1 VPGGCIDG
9 TRLAI
14 WSDVRDVVSS
24 NRQQMLV
31 LVVDDDASVLRALG
45 RTLRRRGYDV
55 ATASSVAAAREQLD
69 GLDVDI
75 VLSDIGLGDGSGHDV
90 ASAAR
95 LRHPDLPVL
104 FFSGTPA
111 LVSGE
116 LGRCLTKPL
125 DEADLLDAIASAR
138 PRPADDLL
146 GPAPMA
152 ELDDALATAHLAVQ
166 PVVRWSAGAAV
177 GHELLLRSSHA
188 RLGRPERLLAAAAE
202 HGRLLELSR
211 TVRAQAADRI
221 AGLPDGDVYLNL
233 HPAELDDETL
243 FDARAPLAAHAGR
256 VVLDL
261 SERATWDRFG
271 VEQRVARLRSLGFRI
286 ALDDISDGGGGLG
299 LLAVLRPDALKI
311 DGALIHGVRRDP
323 VRRAVVRGLFALGAR
338 MGALTIAEGVESED
352 DLLGVV
358 EAGGDHV
365 AGFLFGRPS
374 ATTAPLELAE
384 LQRRL
389 AR

>member
-1 VPGGCIDG
+1 
-9 TRLAI
+9 
-14 WSDVRDVVSS
+14 VRDVLSS
-24 NRQQMLV
+24 SRQQMLV

-111 LVSGE
+111 LIAGE
-116 LGRCLTKPL
+116 RVRCLTKPL

-138 PRPADDLL
+138 PRRDDD
-146 GPAPMA
+146 GPSSMSD
-152 ELDDALATAHLAVQ
+152 LDDALATAHLAVQ
-166 PVVRWSAGAAV
+166 PVIAWSHGAAI

-202 HGRLLELSR
+202 QGRFLELSR
-211 TVRAQAADRI
+211 AVRTQAAD
-221 AGLPDGDVYLNL
+221 AVAALPAGDVYLNL
-233 HPAELDDETL
+233 HPIELDDETL
-243 FDARAPLAAHAGR
+243 FDPKSPLAAHAAR

-271 VEQRVARLRSLGFRI
+271 VEQRIARLRSLGYRI

-299 LLAVLRPDALKI
+299 LFAVLRPDVLKI
-311 DGALIHGVRRDP
+311 DGALVHGVRRDP
-323 VRRAVVRGLFALGAR
+323 VRRAVVRGLFAVGAR
-338 MGALTIAEGVESED
+338 MGALTMAEGVETED

-358 EAGGDHV
+358 EAGGD
-365 AGFLFGRPS
+365 AMSGFLFGRPS
-374 ATTAPLELAE
+374 AAGAPLELAE

>member
-1 VPGGCIDG
+1 VPGGCIGG
-9 TRLAI
+9 TSLAI
-14 WSDVRDVVSS
+14 WSGVRDVVSS

-55 ATASSVAAAREQLD
+55 ATASSVASAREQLE

-111 LVSGE
+111 LVGGE

-138 PRPADDLL
+138 PRSADVL
-146 GPAPMA
+146 GPAPMS

-166 PVVRWSAGAAV
+166 PVVRWSAGSAV

-202 HGRLLELSR
+202 HGRLVELSR
-211 TVRAQAADRI
+211 AVRAQAADRI
-221 AGLPDGDVYLNL
+221 ASLPAGDVYLNL

-243 FDARAPLAAHAGR
+243 FDPKAPLAAHAAR

-271 VEQRVARLRSLGFRI
+271 IEQRVARLRSLGFRI
-286 ALDDISDGGGGLG
+286 ALDDISDGGSGLG
-299 LLAVLRPDALKI
+299 LFAVLRPDALKI

-374 ATTAPLELAE
+374 ATTAPLELAD